1 MAKYF
6 KKVKSYSDLKSQ
18 FKTLLK
24 ANHPD
29 NGGDA
34 EVMKEINAEYD
45 ALFAIWK
52 DKEEKETGEKVT
64 ETAEGT
70 RFEFYTDYG
79 WAGSNYNGNLSLKEI
94 AKIVR
99 TYIKEKYPLYKFS
112 VRTSYSSMCQ
122 ELHVD
127 ILESPIEIYKP
138 FDELTSD
145 DFSKISKCL
154 YPWDYVIDERLKFL
168 NASKEEKRKVIEE
181 SESSGKNVLND
192 ITKAVIDDVDAFVNS
207 YNYNDCDGMIDYFD
221 VNFYYF
227 GCCQEHGKYVKIVP
241 KTPRIK
247 NQKKEVKPKASEKP
261 KKEEKTE
268 QVEEK
273 AKEAKYTYK
282 ITRGE
287 DTRDGSV
294 LWLVRV
300 SESLSK
306 EQYIAESEKM
316 KSHGGYYSK
325 FKHAFIFRTDPTEI
339 LGGKT
344 A

>member
-1 MAKYF
+1 MN
-6 KKVKSYSDLKSQ
+6 KS
-18 FKTLLK
+18 
-24 ANHPD
+24 
-29 NGGDA
+29 
-34 EVMKEINAEYD
+34 EIRV
-45 ALFAIWK
+45 LMT
-52 DKEEKETGEKVT
+52 EEQ
-64 ETAEGT
+64 A
-70 RFEFYTDYG
+70 
-79 WAGSNYNGNLSLKEI
+79 
-94 AKIVR
+94 
-99 TYIKEKYPLYKFS
+99 
-112 VRTSYSSMCQ
+112 
-122 ELHVD
+122 
-127 ILESPIEIYKP
+127 
-138 FDELTSD
+138 
-145 DFSKISKCL
+145 
-154 YPWDYVIDERLKFL
+154 
-168 NASKEEKRKVIEE
+168 
-181 SESSGKNVLND
+181 KNVLND

-207 YNYNDCDGMIDYFD
+207 YNYNDSDGMIDYFD

-227 GCCQEHGKYVKIVP
+227 GCCQEHGKYIKIVP

-287 DTRDGSV
+287 DTRDGSD

-306 EQYIAESEKM
+306 EQYIAENEKM
-316 KSHGGYYSK
+316 RSHGGYYSK

>member
-1 MAKYF
+1 MKNL
-6 KKVKSYSDLKSQ
+6 KV
-18 FKTLLK
+18 
-24 ANHPD
+24 P
-29 NGGDA
+29 
-34 EVMKEINAEYD
+34 E
-45 ALFAIWK
+45 
-52 DKEEKETGEKVT
+52 
-64 ETAEGT
+64 
-70 RFEFYTDYG
+70 
-79 WAGSNYNGNLSLKEI
+79 
-94 AKIVR
+94 
-99 TYIKEKYPLYKFS
+99 
-112 VRTSYSSMCQ
+112 
-122 ELHVD
+122 
-127 ILESPIEIYKP
+127 
-138 FDELTSD
+138 
-145 DFSKISKCL
+145 
-154 YPWDYVIDERLKFL
+154 
-168 NASKEEKRKVIEE
+168 
-181 SESSGKNVLND
+181 KNVLND

-207 YNYNDCDGMIDYFD
+207 YNYNDSDGMIDYFD

-316 KSHGGYYSK
+316 KRRGGYYSK